1 MHLRVAAGI
10 IGAACLAA
18 AVPLSA
24 HSDAGLR
31 RLRDDRVR
39 MTVKINPVTDPL
51 TGEPDKHDGVEGK
64 MHYAPEPA
72 ATAPDG
78 VPMCEIYA
86 GPHSGQE
93 NMADAWRG
101 PGTCDSMIAS
111 GKSCEQTF
119 CPECSENEYCNKAC
133 GFCESTVDEPVDC
146 NCVGTDCDCW
156 SDDTCVNDEVAR
168 ATADPFHNELSPFTQ
183 GCAQIATNGYCE
195 DQNYIALGVRTFC
208 CESCELQAESDQ
220 VNGKCDFMAV
230 VNGCQD
236 LAAVAAMNSGNI
248 NLVCDNA
255 CSRSVMDNWTNCL
268 ADPNSDFAEYATQLE
283 PIVTGCRNFLNGGHY
298 EPPGWAEATG
308 TGGR

>member
-1 MHLRVAAGI
+1 
-10 IGAACLAA
+10 
-18 AVPLSA
+18 
-24 HSDAGLR
+24 
-31 RLRDDRVR
+31 

-133 GFCESTVDEPVDC
+133 GFCESTADEPGSVVVPVD
-146 NCVGTDCDCW
+146 
-156 SDDTCVNDEVAR
+156 SSCVNDEAAR
-168 ATADPFHNELSPFTQ
+168 AGHVEDVALDA
-183 GCAQIATNGYCE
+183 AQLAQVVPATW
-195 DQNYIALGVRTFC
+195 RR
-208 CESCELQAESDQ
+208 
-220 VNGKCDFMAV
+220 
-230 VNGCQD
+230 
-236 LAAVAAMNSGNI
+236 
-248 NLVCDNA
+248 A
-255 CSRSVMDNWTNCL
+255 C
-268 ADPNSDFAEYATQLE
+268 
-283 PIVTGCRNFLNGGHY
+283 
-298 EPPGWAEATG
+298 
-308 TGGR
+308 